1 MKKIIAMVVTFAML
15 FSLSAPAFAV
25 EADSVTHHG
34 FYGDTYV
41 DAHGNEIESVISETD
56 TQYIVKLYV
65 NGILD
70 STTVSDK
77 NTWEAMVVSVENG
90 EITSAEY
97 DLHDYVE
104 LIVDDLPGVAPASEI
119 ETSTSYS
126 ISNRYRTDYL
136 YQGDIL
142 YADTLTA
149 AYEISTRNRHNETIL
164 NFSQGDAVGLIIAAL
179 CSAFGGTFGV
189 GLAVSLGL
197 PIIGTKVVDGFT
209 RSVWMT
215 DFRVSTKVYFD
226 DIYTGLISQTYDEVI
241 VSEMT
246 DANNVKHT
254 YYADD
259 MYGYDIIWSQS
270 SYAASGCAVAFVDK
284 YVTQNNPN
292 LSLPITSLPYYGW

>member
-1 MKKIIAMVVTFAML
+1 MKKLIAMAVTFAML
-15 FSLSAPAFAV
+15 LSLSVPAFAV
-25 EADSVTHHG
+25 GANDVIHHEI
-34 FYGDTYV
+34 YGNTFI
-41 DAHGNEIESVISETD
+41 DAAGNEIESVVSETD
-56 TQYIVKLYV
+56 TQYIVRLYV
-65 NGILD
+65 NGVLD
-70 STTVSDK
+70 STTVSNKD
-77 NTWEAMVVSVENG
+77 TWETTVVSFENDG
-90 EITSAEY
+90 VASEEY

-104 LIVDDLPGVAPASEI
+104 LIVDDPSSIAPNSDI
-119 ETSTSYS
+119 ETSSSYS

-164 NFSQGDAVGLIIAAL
+164 NFSQGDAVGLVIAAL
-179 CSAFGGTFGV
+179 CGAFGGTFGV

-197 PIIGTKVVDGFT
+197 PILGTKVVDGFT

-226 DIYTGLISQTYDEVI
+226 GIYTGLIGQTYDEVL

-259 MYGYDIIWSQS
+259 MYGYDIVWSQS
-270 SYAASGCAVAFVDK
+270 SYAASGCAVAFSDK
-284 YVTQNNPN
+284 YITGNNPN
-292 LSLPITSLPYYGW
+292 LRLPITSLPYYG